1 MWVLLSRIHNPL
13 WIRVKNLLKF
23 FIFLGTGV
31 GILYLVYLNQSE
43 AYLEECLQKNIPAED
58 CSLLEKVL
66 ADFASANYWWILMVW
81 LAFNLSNWSRAMR
94 WKLLLKPLGYTP
106 RILNLFMSIII
117 GYFANLGLP
126 RMGEVLRAATIQQ
139 YEKIPLENAMGTIV
153 TDRIMDVICILLIT
167 GLAVL
172 LEFDTFLN
180 FTNDYVDL
188 SGKLNASFLLLA
200 LGIIGIIGFIILR
213 QFLVS
218 EKWKNH
224 PLVIKV
230 KSFVVGFKSGILS
243 VSKLEN
249 PGWFLF
255 HTFNIW
261 LMYFTMTYFCFFA
274 FAPTAQLAPVV
285 GLVVFVFGSWG
296 IVIPSPGGMGTYH
309 FLAQTAL
316 MMYGVSGED
325 GFSWANIAFFS
336 IQIGANVFLGLLSL
350 LILPFYNRQ
359 YSKSII

>member
-180 FTNDYVDL
+180 FTIDYVDL

-325 GFSWANIAFFS
+325 GFSWANISFFS

>member
-1 MWVLLSRIHNPL
+1 MWVLLSKIHNPL
-13 WIRVKNLLKF
+13 WISLKNLLKF
-23 FIFLGTGV
+23 FVFLGTGV
-31 GILYLVYLNQSE
+31 GILYLVYLNQSK
-43 AYLEECLQKNIPAED
+43 AYIEECAQKNIPAEN

-66 ADFASANYWWILMVW
+66 SDFASANYWWILMVW
-81 LAFNLSNWSRAMR
+81 IAFNLSNWSRAMR
-94 WKLLLKPLGYTP
+94 WKMLLKPLGYTP

-139 YEKIPLENAMGTIV
+139 YEKIPLENAIGTIV
-153 TDRIMDVICILLIT
+153 TDRITDVICILLIT

-172 LEFDTFLN
+172 LEFDTFLTFSSN
-180 FTNDYVDL
+180 YVDV
-188 SGKLNASFLLLA
+188 SGKLNTSFVLL
-200 LGIIGIIGFIILR
+200 GMVIVVIVGFVILR
-213 QFLVS
+213 QFWVS
-218 EKWKNH
+218 ERWKNH
-224 PLVIKV
+224 SLIIKV
-230 KSFVVGFKSGILS
+230 KSFIEGFKSGILS
-243 VSKLEN
+243 ISKLEN

-274 FAPTAQLAPVV
+274 FSPTAQLAPVV

-316 MMYGVSGED
+316 MMYGVSGDD
-325 GFSWANIAFFS
+325 GFSWANISFFS

-350 LILPFYNRQ
+350 LILPIYNKQ
-359 YSKSII
+359 YSKSIN

>member
-106 RILNLFMSIII
+106 RIFNLFMSIII